1 MDIKRINHKN
11 FQFLSIANPRDE
23 VLKKLI
29 KAYKFNPLDLEDFE
43 NKTQISKIEV
53 YEDYSLIVLD
63 FPVLTTAKNYIER
76 LGEDLPSTPYVKRP
90 LKFVKSTIS
99 NILTLPTKAL
109 SYTLPK
115 QAHPEKKRI
124 FYSQVYLFMGKGY
137 LILLHDNEIPIL
149 DEIFKICE
157 KNISSRDDFMGKGP
171 IFFGYRIID
180 ALVDMCFPI
189 VNELSA
195 KIERID
201 RHLETKKSQDILE
214 DISVTRRNI
223 VYFHTMIRAVL
234 PILKQLEEGK
244 YEVFNGTM
252 KSYWGN
258 VLDHIQTLSERL
270 ENNRELIEGISE
282 SNESLINSKNNEI
295 IAFLT
300 IIFTLTIPAT
310 VFGTFFGMNILLPGG
325 IETGPWDFWG
335 PYTTFILICIISIVP
350 ILIMLFYFRIKRWI

>member
-124 FYSQVYLFMGKGY
+124 FYS
-137 LILLHDNEIPIL
+137 
-149 DEIFKICE
+149 
-157 KNISSRDDFMGKGP
+157 
-171 IFFGYRIID
+171 
-180 ALVDMCFPI
+180 
-189 VNELSA
+189 
-195 KIERID
+195 
-201 RHLETKKSQDILE
+201 
-214 DISVTRRNI
+214 
-223 VYFHTMIRAVL
+223 HTMIRAVL